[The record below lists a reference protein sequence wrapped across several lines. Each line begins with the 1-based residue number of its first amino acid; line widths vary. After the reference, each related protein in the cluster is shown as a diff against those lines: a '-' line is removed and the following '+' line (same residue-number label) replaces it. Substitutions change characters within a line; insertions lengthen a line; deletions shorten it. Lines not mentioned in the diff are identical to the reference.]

1 VTLKNSYKL
10 PKEIFITM
18 IVPRF
23 SLKRWK

>member
-1 VTLKNSYKL
+1 VTLKKSYKL

-18 IVPRF
+18 ILPRF